1 MGFHKKMAS
10 EFLIGRLGEHTL
22 FPEIRVQLAIS
33 LRNGI
38 RGALGEVV
46 RGSTVATG

>member
-22 FPEIRVQLAIS
+22 IRAQLTIS